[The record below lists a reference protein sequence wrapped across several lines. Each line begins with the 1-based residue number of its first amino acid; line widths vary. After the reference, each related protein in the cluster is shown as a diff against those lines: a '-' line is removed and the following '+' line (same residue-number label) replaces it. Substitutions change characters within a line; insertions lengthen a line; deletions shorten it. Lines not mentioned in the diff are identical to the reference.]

1 MENVEKAEFIL
12 AHCTEALA
20 LSSGTALP
28 MKLED
33 REKIFEQFAAKNIHM
48 VVANPDFVAVEARAL
63 RVMPGKVFHL
73 VYLIFMGLEHY
84 SSVVR
89 TG

>member
-1 MENVEKAEFIL
+1 
-12 AHCTEALA
+12 
-20 LSSGTALP
+20 
-28 MKLED
+28 
-33 REKIFEQFAAKNIHM
+33 M